1 MVLWVGV
8 YFACALAVA
17 SLLVFETPRRWLLA
31 LRTRGTAGAPRLP
44 LRRLAWSAS
53 AMLLLAGP
61 PLLLLGL
68 RGQHRLDAFAEPTVA
83 ADALVA
89 RLLQGEQLVPP
100 PALPPEV
107 FTTAEVEQ
115 VRPALSGADRRW
127 DGLDAGFRQ
136 RLLLVFKLMR
146 ERHGYQM
153 VLIEG
158 WRSPQRQ
165 DALAALGP
173 QVTNARA
180 WQSWHQWGLAA
191 DCAFLRE
198 GKLVISERDPWAMRG
213 YQLYGELAE
222 SLGLGWGGR
231 WKLMDF
237 GHVEWP
243 RAGVKPPG

>member
-17 SLLVFETPRRWLLA
+17 ALLAFERPRRWLDA
-31 LRTRGTAGAPRLP
+31 LRPRGTFAAGTGP
-44 LRRLAWSAS
+44 RLAWAGV
-53 AMLLLAGP
+53 AALLLAGP
-61 PLLLLGL
+61 PLLFFGL
-68 RGQHRLDAFAEPTVA
+68 RGHHRLEGYAEAPAA
-83 ADALVA
+83 ADGLVA
-89 RLLQGEQLVPP
+89 QLLRGEQLVPP

-107 FTTAEVEQ
+107 FATAEVAL
-115 VRPALSGADRRW
+115 VRPALARADRRW

-146 ERHGYQM
+146 ERHGYEM
-153 VLIEG
+153 ALLEG

-165 DALAALGP
+165 DELAALGP
-173 QVTNARA
+173 QVTHARA

-198 GKLVISERDPWAMRG
+198 GRLVISERDPWAMRG

-231 WKLMDF
+231 WELMDL

-243 RAGVKPPG
+243 RPGVEPPR